1 MKERVVAILTGRGSR
16 WNRPGRGGRR
26 KRRGSG
32 SGGKSSA
39 PLSRRPLWS
48 AGFQLGLQTVSFV
61 TDIVSFFFSLQFVVF
76 WPFKRPKRRRLMN
89 DNIKKNWPGLT
100 QVWPGGPG
108 PGSTGFPRANSQ
120 AGFCLHPGRPGPGS
134 THRAGP
140 GFKTLFMVLSF
151 SYKHLITSFFKKK
164 LNLFSL
170 FLFFS

>member
-89 DNIKKNWPGLT
+89 GNIKKKLTGSHPGLT
-100 QVWPGGPG
+100 GWTGSRVDRVSPGQFPSGFLPP
-108 PGSTGFPRANSQ
+108 PGS
-120 AGFCLHPGRPGPGS
+120 AGSRVDPPGRS
-134 THRAGP
+134 R
-140 GFKTLFMVLSF
+140 F
-151 SYKHLITSFFKKK
+151 
-164 LNLFSL
+164 
-170 FLFFS
+170 